1 VRVDFTLQEL
11 VGVSACGICALAYSR
26 CLIGGVSGA
35 GSKALD
41 YVVERGANR
50 LAEIGR
56 SARCVAMVQAPDR
69 SLEVPK
75 VAHQLAHTSPWIADS
90 GLAKHGW
97 SYRSDVA
104 KGSVIRSP
112 LAAVRSPTTRLRRPE
127 WFHPHAL
134 RPTRF
139 ARRNQ
144 GRIAASYAFAG
155 RLQDARRAIAQMRE
169 AIPNMRLFEIMDR
182 SPFRRPDDWKRYAE
196 GLRMAGLPE

>member
-1 VRVDFTLQEL
+1 
-11 VGVSACGICALAYSR
+11 
-26 CLIGGVSGA
+26 
-35 GSKALD
+35 
-41 YVVERGANR
+41 
-50 LAEIGR
+50 
-56 SARCVAMVQAPDR
+56 
-69 SLEVPK
+69 
-75 VAHQLAHTSPWIADS
+75 
-90 GLAKHGW
+90 LAKHGW

-112 LAAVRSPTTRLRRPE
+112 LAAVRSPTTKLRRPE

-155 RLQDARRAIAQMRE
+155 RLRDARRAIAQMPE

-182 SPFRRPDDWKRYAE
+182 SPFRRPDGWNWKRYAE